1 MSTNTAAKSSTAHD
15 TTPGT
20 AKPVRDLG
28 ADLSPAVKALETAY
42 RQIQRRYPDAPNVTI
57 VVKRDQRAW
66 GHTTVHE
73 AWGAKDDEA
82 ATRLEIMISGE
93 NLRRGAEFVAAT
105 LLHEAA
111 HARNLAAGVRDC
123 DVNGRHNT
131 KFRDRAQDMGLT
143 VAEAGWHG
151 WTATTLEDEGQ
162 ASWKHLVATIQ
173 RGLDASAVAMA
184 HKPVVAPPAGGAA
197 AVPGGTVVVVPPT
210 RTGRRNLHKAV
221 CACGHSLRVSGTV
234 LAIAQPTC
242 QVCGQPFLPV
252 D

>member
-1 MSTNTAAKSSTAHD
+1 MSTNAKATTAQD
-15 TTPGT
+15 TTPSAT

-42 RQIQRRYPDAPNVTI
+42 RQIQRRYPDAPAVTI

-73 AWGAKDDEA
+73 AWGAKGDES

-93 NLRRGAEFVAAT
+93 NLRRGAEYVAAT

-123 DVNGRHNT
+123 DVNGRHN
-131 KFRDRAQDMGLT
+131 KAFKARAEDMGLT
-143 VAEAGWHG
+143 VTEAGWHG
-151 WTATTLEDEGQ
+151 WTATTLEAEGQ
-162 ASWKHLVATIQ
+162 ESWRHLVATIQ

-184 HKPVVAPPAGGAA
+184 HKPVPAEGTGGIVITGGSAPVA
-197 AVPGGTVVVVPPT
+197 VPPT

-221 CACGHSLRVSGTV
+221 CACGHSLRVSATV
-234 LAIAQPTC
+234 LAVAAPTC
-242 QVCGQPFLPV
+242 QVCGQPFLAV

>member
-1 MSTNTAAKSSTAHD
+1 MTATTTTQASTAHD

-20 AKPVRDLG
+20 SKPVRDLG

-42 RQIQRRYPDAPNVTI
+42 RQIQRRYPDAPPVTI

-73 AWGAKDDEA
+73 AWGKADDES

-93 NLRRGAEFVAAT
+93 NLRRGAEDVAAT

-143 VAEAGWHG
+143 VTEAGWHG
-151 WTATTLEDEGQ
+151 WTSTKLEDEGQ

-184 HKPVVAPPAGGAA
+184 HKPA
-197 AVPGGTVVVVPPT
+197 AVATGGVTVTGTTGGVTAPPT

-221 CACGHSLRVSGTV
+221 CGCGHSIRVSATV
-234 LAIAQPTC
+234 LELAAPTC

>member
-1 MSTNTAAKSSTAHD
+1 MNASTATTKSTAHD
-15 TTPGT
+15 TAPSD

-28 ADLSPAVKALETAY
+28 ADLSPAVRALETAY
-42 RQIQRRYPDAPNVTI
+42 RQIQRRYNDAPNVTI

-73 AWGAKDDEA
+73 AWGAKGDESP
-82 ATRLEIMISGE
+82 TRLEIMISGE
-93 NLRRGAEFVAAT
+93 NLRRGAEHVAAT

-111 HARNLAAGVRDC
+111 HARNLAEGVRDC

-131 KFRDRAQDMGLT
+131 KFRDRAEAMGLT
-143 VAEAGWHG
+143 VEQVGWHG
-151 WTATTLEDEGQ
+151 WTGTSLDEAGQ
-162 ASWKHLVATIQ
+162 ESWRHLVATIQ

-184 HKPVVAPPAGGAA
+184 HKPAAPATGVGTGVGIGVAIPPA
-197 AVPGGTVVVVPPT
+197 
-210 RTGRRNLHKAV
+210 RTGRRNLHKAE
-221 CACGHSLRVSGTV
+221 CACGYSIRVSGKV
-234 LAIAQPTC
+234 LEVAQPTC